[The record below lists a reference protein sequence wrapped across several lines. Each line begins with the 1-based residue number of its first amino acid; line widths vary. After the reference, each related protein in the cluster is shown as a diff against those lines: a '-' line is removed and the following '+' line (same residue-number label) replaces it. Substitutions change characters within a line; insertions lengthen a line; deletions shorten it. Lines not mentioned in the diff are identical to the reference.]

1 MVHTIDMS
9 NESLIYIDT
18 ISNFF
23 YYLKYRHIGESTK
36 GKIQSIIPK
45 LKPDLRKYFKY
56 IISDLGNQIAST
68 PSYTSST
75 SSSSTSTITTTASTS
90 TMITN

>member
-1 MVHTIDMS
+1 MVHTIDIS
-9 NESLIYIDT
+9 NETLLYIDT

-56 IISDLGNQIAST
+56 IISDLSNQLLST
-68 PSYTSST
+68 PSTS
-75 SSSSTSTITTTASTS
+75 ASTS
-90 TMITN
+90 NAMITN